1 MTPDYVHYHFAAHPG
16 DVRPVI
22 VTARGDRLSVQ
33 ASADHYC
40 VPRADNAHRYSGVEV
55 WGAWQGARSRA
66 PKSLQPYIHEHGGGI
81 ASHVPVHL
89 VNAYIARR
97 GGIAT
102 HRSA

>member
-1 MTPDYVHYHFAAHPG
+1 MPNDYDYVHEHYAAHPG

-22 VTARGDRLSVQ
+22 ATARGDRLSVQ

-40 VPRADNAHRYSGVEV
+40 VPRVNNAPRYSSVEV

-66 PKSLQPYIHEHGGGI
+66 PKSLQPYIHTQGGGI

-97 GGIAT
+97 GGIAD
-102 HRSA
+102 

>member
-22 VTARGDRLSVQ
+22 VTAYGDRLSVQ
-33 ASADHYC
+33 ASADHHC
-40 VPRADNAHRYSGVEV
+40 VPREDNAHRYSSVEV
-55 WGAWQGARSRA
+55 WGSWQ
-66 PKSLQPYIHEHGGGI
+66 GGGI
-81 ASHVPVHL
+81 ASHVPVHI

-102 HRSA
+102 YRSA